1 MANHLSTRKTVRKSS
16 KQSIVNKSR
25 RVRVRTYI
33 KRVTHSIDLNST
45 DKLAAS
51 KQLVS
56 MQSEIMRAVSKG
68 VIKKNTASRKI
79 SRLSKKVK
87 LKLINNNVNS
97 LLP

>member
-1 MANHLSTRKTVRKSS
+1 MANHLSTQKTVRKVS
-16 KQSIVNKSR
+16 KQSVVNKSR

-33 KRVTHSIDLNST
+33 KKVTHAIDSNST

-68 VIKKNTASRKI
+68 LIKKNTASRKI
-79 SRLSKKVK
+79 SRL
-87 LKLINNNVNS
+87 
-97 LLP
+97 